1 MNFHQ
6 LQYAIAIAR
15 HGLSVTHAAA
25 ALGTSQP
32 AISRALKALEK
43 ELGFDL
49 FVREGRSFTR
59 VTPEGA
65 RVLAFAG
72 RALAE
77 IDSLKAVA
85 ADLNQDARGTL
96 AIATTH
102 TQARYVLPPVVQVFR
117 QRYPEVDLHLH
128 QGTSEQISEMVAAD
142 RVQLAIATGS
152 EALFPEL
159 VLLPVYR
166 WHRQVMVPKRHPLAQ
181 RDPQTRLTLQELA
194 RYPLVTY
201 VFSFTGPSSLETL
214 FAREGLKARVALT
227 ARDSDVIKTYVR
239 LGMGVGI
246 VASVAHDPVED
257 ADLAMVDA
265 SHLFP
270 IHTTWVGFR
279 RGTLLRNF
287 AYDFLQL
294 FGAHL
299 TRRLVDTAIEARD
312 TESKAELFAG
322 ISLPIR

>member
-6 LQYAIAIAR
+6 LQYAVAIAR
-15 HGLSVTHAAA
+15 HGLSVTQAAA

-32 AISRALKALEK
+32 AISRALKALER

-49 FVREGRSFTR
+49 FVREGRAFSR
-59 VTPEGA
+59 ITPQGVK
-65 RVLAFAG
+65 VLEYAT

-85 ADLNQDARGTL
+85 ADLNQDSRGTL

-102 TQARYVLPPVVQVFR
+102 TQARYVLPPVVQAFR
-117 QRYPEVDLHLH
+117 EKYPDVELHLH
-128 QGTSEQISEMVAAD
+128 QGTSEQIAEMVATD

-152 EALFPEL
+152 DGLFPGL

-166 WHRQVMVPKRHPLAQ
+166 WHRQVIVPRKHPLAGIEK
-181 RDPQTRLTLQELA
+181 LTLKELA
-194 RYPLVTY
+194 KYPLVTY
-201 VFSFTGPSSLETL
+201 VFSFSGASSLHTV
-214 FAREGLKARVALT
+214 FAREGLVPKVALT

-239 LGMGVGI
+239 LGLGVGI
-246 VASVAHDPVED
+246 VASVAIEAAHD
-257 ADLAMVDA
+257 ADLTVVDA

-287 AYDFLQL
+287 AYDFMQL
-294 FGAHL
+294 FGPHL
-299 TRRLVDTAIEARD
+299 TRRLVDRAIEARD
-312 TESKAELFAG
+312 SDGQTELFRK
-322 ISLPIR
+322 ISLPAR

>member
-15 HGLSVTHAAA
+15 HGLSVTQAAA

-49 FVREGRSFTR
+49 FVREGRAFAR
-59 VTPEGA
+59 VTPEGT
-65 RVLAFAG
+65 RVLEFAS

-77 IDSLKAVA
+77 IESLKAVA

-96 AIATTH
+96 SIATTH
-102 TQARYVLPPVVQVFR
+102 TQARYVLPPVVQAFR
-117 QRYPEVDLHLH
+117 KRYPEVDLHLH
-128 QGTSEQISEMVAAD
+128 QGTSEQISEMVASD

-166 WHRQVMVPKRHPLAQ
+166 WHRQVIVPKHHALAKPGAGKLTLAQ
-181 RDPQTRLTLQELA
+181 LA
-194 RYPLVTY
+194 QYPLVTY
-201 VFSFTGPSSLETL
+201 VFSFSGPSSLETI
-214 FAREGLKARVALT
+214 FAREGLKVRVALT

-239 LGMGVGI
+239 LGMGVGL
-246 VASVAHDPVED
+246 VASVAVDPKED
-257 ADLAMVDA
+257 ADLTMVDA

-287 AYDFLQL
+287 AYEFLQL
-294 FGAHL
+294 FGSHL
-299 TRRLVDTAIEARD
+299 TRRLVDRAIEARD
-312 TESKAELFAG
+312 PESKLTLFSK
-322 ISLPIR
+322 ISLPVR

>member
-6 LQYAIAIAR
+6 LQYALAVAR
-15 HGLSVTHAAA
+15 HGLSVTNAAA

-32 AISRALKALEK
+32 AISRALKEFEK

-49 FVREGRSFTR
+49 FVREGRSFAR
-59 VTPEGA
+59 VTPEGT
-65 RVLAFAG
+65 RVLEYAA

-85 ADLNQDARGTL
+85 SDLNQDARGTL
-96 AIATTH
+96 SIATTH
-102 TQARYVLPPVVQVFR
+102 TQARYVLPPVIQAFR
-117 QRYPEVDLHLH
+117 KRYPEVDLHLH
-128 QGTSEQISEMVAAD
+128 QGTSEQISEMIAAD

-166 WHRQVMVPKRHPLAQ
+166 WHRQVIVPRHHALA
-181 RDPQTRLTLQELA
+181 RPAIPKLTLQMLA
-194 RYPLVTY
+194 QYPLVTY
-201 VFSFTGPSSLETL
+201 VFNFTGPSSLDTL
-214 FAREGLKARVALT
+214 FAREGLKPRVALT

-246 VASVAHDPVED
+246 VASVAHDATED
-257 ADLAMVDA
+257 SDLVMVDA

-270 IHTTWVGFR
+270 IHTTWIGFR

-287 AYDFLQL
+287 AYEFIQL
-294 FGAHL
+294 FGPHL
-299 TRRLVDTAIEARD
+299 TRRVVERAIEARD
-312 TESKAELFAG
+312 PESKLQLLSK
-322 ISLPIR
+322 ITLPIR

>member
-6 LQYAIAIAR
+6 LQYALAVAR
-15 HGLSVTHAAA
+15 NGLSVTNAAA

-32 AISRALKALEK
+32 AISRALKELEK

-49 FVREGRSFTR
+49 FVREGRSFAR
-59 VTPEGA
+59 ITPEGVK
-65 RVLAFAG
+65 VLEYAA

-77 IDSLKAVA
+77 IDSLRAVA
-85 ADLNQDARGTL
+85 ADLNQDARGML
-96 AIATTH
+96 SIATTH
-102 TQARYVLPPVVQVFR
+102 TQARYVLPPVIQAFR
-117 QRYPEVDLHLH
+117 KRYPEVDLHLH
-128 QGTSEQISEMVAAD
+128 QGTSEQISEMVSSD

-166 WHRQVMVPKRHPLAQ
+166 WHRQVIVPKTHPLA
-181 RDPQTRLTLQELA
+181 RPGAPRLTLQILEK
-194 RYPLVTY
+194 YPLVTY

-214 FAREGLKARVALT
+214 FAREGLKPRVALT

-246 VASVAHDPVED
+246 VASVAFEPEAD
-257 ADLAMVDA
+257 ADLVMLDA
-265 SHLFP
+265 AHLFP

-279 RGTLLRNF
+279 RGTLLRNY
-287 AYDFLQL
+287 AYDFMQL
-294 FGAHL
+294 FG
-299 TRRLVDTAIEARD
+299 
-312 TESKAELFAG
+312 
-322 ISLPIR
+322 

>member
-6 LQYAIAIAR
+6 LQYAVAIAR
-15 HGLSVTHAAA
+15 HGLSVTQAAS

-32 AISRALKALEK
+32 AISRALKALER

-49 FVREGRSFTR
+49 FVREGRAFSR
-59 VTPEGA
+59 ITPQGA
-65 RVLAFAG
+65 RVLEYAT

-85 ADLNQDARGTL
+85 ADLNQDSRGTL
-96 AIATTH
+96 SIATTH
-102 TQARYVLPPVVQVFR
+102 TQARYVLPPVVQAFR
-117 QRYPEVDLHLH
+117 ERYPDVELHLH
-128 QGTSEQISEMVAAD
+128 QGTSEQIAEMVATD

-152 EALFPEL
+152 DGLFPGL

-166 WHRQVMVPKRHPLAQ
+166 WHRQVIVPKHHPLAASKK
-181 RDPQTRLTLQELA
+181 LTLAELA
-194 RYPLVTY
+194 KYPLVTY
-201 VFSFTGPSSLETL
+201 VFSFSGASSLQTV
-214 FAREGLKARVALT
+214 FSREGLAPKVALT

-239 LGMGVGI
+239 LGLGVGI
-246 VASVAHDPVED
+246 VASVAIEPAND
-257 ADLAMVDA
+257 ADLVVIDA

-287 AYDFLQL
+287 AYDFMQL
-294 FGAHL
+294 FGPHL
-299 TRRLVDTAIEARD
+299 THQLIDRAIEARD
-312 TESKAELFAG
+312 GDGLGELFRK
-322 ISLPIR
+322 ISLPAR

>member
-15 HGLSVTHAAA
+15 HGLSVTQAAA

-49 FVREGRSFTR
+49 FVREGRAFAR
-59 VTPEGA
+59 ITPEGT
-65 RVLAFAG
+65 RVLEFAG

-77 IDSLKAVA
+77 IESLKAVA

-96 AIATTH
+96 SIATTH
-102 TQARYVLPPVVQVFR
+102 TQARYVLPPVVQAFR
-117 QRYPEVDLHLH
+117 KRYPEVDLHLH
-128 QGTSEQISEMVAAD
+128 QGTSEQISEMVASD

-166 WHRQVMVPKRHPLAQ
+166 WHRQVIVPKHHPLA
-181 RDPQTRLTLQELA
+181 RPGNGKLTLAQLA
-194 RYPLVTY
+194 EFPLVTY
-201 VFSFTGPSSLETL
+201 VFSFSGPSSLETI

-246 VASVAHDPVED
+246 VASVAFDPRED
-257 ADLAMVDA
+257 SDLVMVDA

-287 AYDFLQL
+287 AYEFLQL
-294 FGAHL
+294 FGSHL
-299 TRRLVDTAIEARD
+299 TRRLVDRAIEARD
-312 TESKAELFAG
+312 AESKLSLFSK
-322 ISLPIR
+322 ISLPVR

>member
-15 HGLSVTHAAA
+15 HGLSVTQAAA

-49 FVREGRSFTR
+49 FVREGRAFAR
-59 VTPEGA
+59 ITPEGT
-65 RVLAFAG
+65 RVLEYAG

-77 IDSLKAVA
+77 IESLKSVA

-96 AIATTH
+96 SIATTH
-102 TQARYVLPPVVQVFR
+102 TQARYVLPPVVQAFR
-117 QRYPEVDLHLH
+117 KRYPEVDLHLH
-128 QGTSEQISEMVAAD
+128 QGTSEQISEMVASD

-166 WHRQVMVPKRHPLAQ
+166 WHRQVIVPKHHPLA
-181 RDPQTRLTLQELA
+181 RPGTGKLTLAQLA
-194 RYPLVTY
+194 EFPLVTY
-201 VFSFTGPSSLETL
+201 VFSFSGPSSLETV

-246 VASVAHDPVED
+246 VASVAFDPRED
-257 ADLAMVDA
+257 SDLVMVDA

-287 AYDFLQL
+287 AYEFLQL
-294 FGAHL
+294 FGSHL
-299 TRRLVDTAIEARD
+299 TRRLVDRAIEARD
-312 TESKAELFAG
+312 ADSKLSLFSK
-322 ISLPIR
+322 ISLPVR

>member
-15 HGLSVTHAAA
+15 NGLSVTQAAA
-25 ALGTSQP
+25 SLGTSQP

-49 FVREGRSFTR
+49 FVREGRAFSR
-59 VTPEGA
+59 VTPEGL
-65 RVLAFAG
+65 RVLEFAG

-77 IDSLKAVA
+77 VDSLRAVA
-85 ADLNQDARGTL
+85 ADLNQDSRGTL
-96 AIATTH
+96 SIATTH
-102 TQARYVLPPVVQVFR
+102 TQARYVLPPVVQAFR
-117 QRYPEVDLHLH
+117 KRYPDVDLHLH
-128 QGTSEQISEMVAAD
+128 QGTSEQISEMVASD

-166 WHRQVMVPKRHPLAQ
+166 WHRQVIVPKHHLLA
-181 RDPQTRLTLQELA
+181 RAGAGKLTLQQLA
-194 RYPLVTY
+194 QFPLVTY
-201 VFSFTGPSSLETL
+201 VFSFSGPSSLETL

-246 VASVAHDPVED
+246 VASVAFDPEED
-257 ADLAMVDA
+257 KDLALVEA

-287 AYDFLQL
+287 AYEFLQL
-294 FGAHL
+294 FGSHL
-299 TRRLVDTAIEARD
+299 TRRLVDRAIEARD
-312 TESKAELFAG
+312 PDSKAQLFGRIA
-322 ISLPIR
+322 LPVK

>member
-6 LQYAIAIAR
+6 LQYAVAIAH
-15 HGLSVTHAAA
+15 HGLSVTQAAS

-32 AISRALKALEK
+32 AISRALKALER

-49 FVREGRSFTR
+49 FVREGRAFSRITPQGTR
-59 VTPEGA
+59 VLEYAT
-65 RVLAFAG
+65 

-77 IDSLKAVA
+77 IASLKAVA
-85 ADLNQDARGTL
+85 ADLNQDNRGTL
-96 AIATTH
+96 SIATTH
-102 TQARYVLPPVVQVFR
+102 TQARYVLPPVVQAFR
-117 QRYPEVDLHLH
+117 ERYPEVELHLH
-128 QGTSEQISEMVAAD
+128 QGTSEQIAEMVATD

-152 EALFPEL
+152 DALFPGL

-166 WHRQVMVPKRHPLAQ
+166 WHRQVIVPKRHPLAV
-181 RDPQTRLTLQELA
+181 TRKLTLQELA
-194 RYPLVTY
+194 KYPLVTY
-201 VFSFTGPSSLETL
+201 VFSFSGGSSLQNV
-214 FAREGLKARVALT
+214 FSREGLSPKVALT

-239 LGMGVGI
+239 LGLGVGI
-246 VASVAHDPVED
+246 VASVAIEAAHD
-257 ADLAMVDA
+257 ADLVVIDA

-287 AYDFLQL
+287 AYEFMQL
-294 FGAHL
+294 FGPHL
-299 TRRLVDTAIEARD
+299 TRQLIDRAIEARD
-312 TESKAELFAG
+312 GDGQSELFRK

>member
-15 HGLSVTHAAA
+15 HGLSVTHAAG

-43 ELGFDL
+43 ELGFEL
-49 FVREGRSFTR
+49 FVREGRAFTR
-59 VTPEGA
+59 VTPEGT
-65 RVLAFAG
+65 RVLKFAE

-77 IDSLKAVA
+77 IDSLRAVA

-102 TQARYVLPPVVQVFR
+102 TQARYVLPPVVQSFR

-181 RDPQTRLTLQELA
+181 RDPHAKLTLQELA

-214 FAREGLKARVALT
+214 FAREGLKPRVALT

-246 VASVAHDPVED
+246 VASVAHDPHED
-257 ADLAMVDA
+257 GDLVMVDA

-287 AYDFLQL
+287 AYDFLQQ
-294 FGAHL
+294 FGPHL

-312 TESKAELFAG
+312 TDAKAALFAG
-322 ISLPIR
+322 MQLPIR

>member
-6 LQYAIAIAR
+6 LQYALAISR
-15 HGLSVTHAAA
+15 HGLSVTNAAA

-32 AISRALKALEK
+32 AISRALKELEK

-49 FVREGRSFTR
+49 FVREGRSFAR
-59 VTPEGA
+59 VTPEGQ
-65 RVLAFAG
+65 RVLEYAA

-77 IDSLKAVA
+77 IDSLKSVV
-85 ADLNQDARGTL
+85 ADLNQDAKGTL
-96 AIATTH
+96 SIATTH
-102 TQARYVLPPVVQVFR
+102 TQARYVLPPVIQAFR
-117 QRYPEVDLHLH
+117 RRYPEVDLHLH

-166 WHRQVMVPKRHPLAQ
+166 WHRQVIVPRHHPLA
-181 RDPQTRLTLQELA
+181 RAGAPKLTLAALEK
-194 RYPLVTY
+194 YPLVTY
-201 VFSFTGPSSLETL
+201 VFSFSGPSSLETL
-214 FAREGLKARVALT
+214 FAREGLKPRVALT

-246 VASVAHDPVED
+246 VASVAFEPE
-257 ADLAMVDA
+257 ADSDLVKVDA

-270 IHTTWVGFR
+270 IHTTWIGFR

-287 AYDFLQL
+287 AYDFMQL
-294 FGAHL
+294 FGSHL
-299 TRRLVDTAIEARD
+299 NRRLIDRVVEARD
-312 TESKAELFAG
+312 AESKSQLF
-322 ISLPIR
+322 SKVQLPIR

>member
-15 HGLSVTHAAA
+15 HGLSVTQAAA

-49 FVREGRSFTR
+49 FVREGRAFAR
-59 VTPEGA
+59 VTPEGT
-65 RVLAFAG
+65 RVLEFAS

-77 IDSLKAVA
+77 IESLKAVA

-96 AIATTH
+96 SIATTH
-102 TQARYVLPPVVQVFR
+102 TQARYVLPPVVQAFR
-117 QRYPEVDLHLH
+117 KRYPEVDLHLH
-128 QGTSEQISEMVAAD
+128 QGTSEQISEMVASD

-166 WHRQVMVPKRHPLAQ
+166 WHRQVIVPKHHALAKPGAGKLTLAQ
-181 RDPQTRLTLQELA
+181 LA
-194 RYPLVTY
+194 QYPLVTY
-201 VFSFTGPSSLETL
+201 VFSFSGPSSLETI

-246 VASVAHDPVED
+246 VASVAFDPKED
-257 ADLAMVDA
+257 ADLAIVDA

-287 AYDFLQL
+287 AYEFLQL
-294 FGAHL
+294 FGSHL
-299 TRRLVDTAIEARD
+299 TRRLVDRAIEARD
-312 TESKAELFAG
+312 PESKLTLFSK
-322 ISLPIR
+322 ISLPVR

>member
-15 HGLSVTHAAA
+15 NGLSVTQAAA
-25 ALGTSQP
+25 SLGTSQP

-49 FVREGRSFTR
+49 FVREGRAFSR
-59 VTPEGA
+59 VTPEGQ
-65 RVLAFAG
+65 RVLEFAG

-77 IDSLKAVA
+77 VESLRAVA

-96 AIATTH
+96 SIATTH
-102 TQARYVLPPVVQVFR
+102 TQARYVLPPVVQAFR
-117 QRYPEVDLHLH
+117 KRYPEVDLHLH
-128 QGTSEQISEMVAAD
+128 QGTSEQISEMVVAD

-166 WHRQVMVPKRHPLAQ
+166 WHRQVIVPKSHPLA
-181 RDPQTRLTLQELA
+181 RPGAGKLTLQQLA
-194 RYPLVTY
+194 QYPLVTY

-246 VASVAHDPVED
+246 VASVAFDPEQD
-257 ADLAMVDA
+257 KDLAMVEA

-287 AYDFLQL
+287 AYEFLQL
-294 FGAHL
+294 FGSHL
-299 TRRLVDTAIEARD
+299 TRRLVDRAIEARD
-312 TESKAELFAG
+312 PESKAQLFGRIA
-322 ISLPIR
+322 LPVK

>member
-6 LQYAIAIAR
+6 LQYAVAIAH
-15 HGLSVTHAAA
+15 HGLSVTQAAS

-32 AISRALKALEK
+32 AISRALKALER

-49 FVREGRSFTR
+49 FVREGRAFSRITPQGTR
-59 VTPEGA
+59 VLEYAT
-65 RVLAFAG
+65 

-77 IDSLKAVA
+77 IASLKAVA
-85 ADLNQDARGTL
+85 ADLNQDNRGTL
-96 AIATTH
+96 SIATTH
-102 TQARYVLPPVVQVFR
+102 TQARYVLPPVVQAFR
-117 QRYPEVDLHLH
+117 ERYPEVELHLH
-128 QGTSEQISEMVAAD
+128 QGTSEQIAEMVATD

-152 EALFPEL
+152 DALFPGL

-166 WHRQVMVPKRHPLAQ
+166 WHRQVIVPKRHPLAA
-181 RDPQTRLTLQELA
+181 TRKLTLQELA
-194 RYPLVTY
+194 KYPLVTY
-201 VFSFTGPSSLETL
+201 VFSFSGGSSLQNV
-214 FAREGLKARVALT
+214 FSREGLSPKVALT

-239 LGMGVGI
+239 LGLGVGI
-246 VASVAHDPVED
+246 VASVAIEPAHD
-257 ADLAMVDA
+257 ADLVVIDA

-287 AYDFLQL
+287 AYEFMQL
-294 FGAHL
+294 FGPHL
-299 TRRLVDTAIEARD
+299 TRQLIDRAIEARNGD
-312 TESKAELFAG
+312 GQSELFRK